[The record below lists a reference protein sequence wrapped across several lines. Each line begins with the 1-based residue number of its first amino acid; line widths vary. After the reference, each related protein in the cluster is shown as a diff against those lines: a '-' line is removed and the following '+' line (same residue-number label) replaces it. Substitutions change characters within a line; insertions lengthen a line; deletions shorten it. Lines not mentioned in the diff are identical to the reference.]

1 MYWLKDKSD
10 IQARNDFLEGYLVFP
25 SFVWSLIAS
34 QLLFVRLWLVMN
46 SGTIK
51 NMQST
56 SWDTSTVMSSAQ
68 PTRMSSRA
76 NSDTKSSGER
86 SFSVLMQQRQ
96 NAYLRWTDFYT
107 VLPCTVSFPTWT
119 NKMATGYSRQGKEA
133 SLIRVINSIQQMSLL
148 LTILS
153 SSTLPSFHASSSMIM
168 QCSARHPSLMT
179 FFNSWMSSSIRAS
192 SLFLR
197 LEKAR

>member
-1 MYWLKDKSD
+1 
-10 IQARNDFLEGYLVFP
+10 
-25 SFVWSLIAS
+25 
-34 QLLFVRLWLVMN
+34 MN

-56 SWDTSTVMSSAQ
+56 SWDTNTVMSSAQ

-133 SLIRVINSIQQMSLL
+133 SLIRVINSIQQMSLH

-179 FFNSWMSSSIRAS
+179 FFNS
-192 SLFLR
+192 
-197 LEKAR
+197 